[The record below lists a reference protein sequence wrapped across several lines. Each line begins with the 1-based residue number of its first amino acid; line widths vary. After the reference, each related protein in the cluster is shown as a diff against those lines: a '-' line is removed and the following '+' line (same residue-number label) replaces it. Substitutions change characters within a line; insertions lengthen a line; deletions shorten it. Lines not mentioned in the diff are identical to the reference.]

1 MDSGSK
7 PSKSKIKD
15 NHMDKFT
22 RKTSFE
28 QWFSPIF
35 STKLEELVET
45 HQLNHYTKKLH
56 FDSYLK
62 LLAFA
67 QLNEVESLRALSDT
81 LFSDDLQRATALESI
96 SFSQLGRRLNQIPT
110 EVFQQ
115 LFLDLVTKIHEMSHF
130 SARRKATTP
139 LKIIDSTT
147 LPLNLNRHRWA
158 EFRKTKSGVKLHLR
172 LIFLEKGCSYPDKGV
187 LTNAKQHDRG
197 QLKVLVDDRE
207 CMYVFDRGY
216 LDYEQFDRMSD
227 DGFFFVSRLRKNA
240 VIRVVQ
246 TLRCLEGSTA
256 ASDEMVLIGTTQ
268 NRAENVFRRIR
279 VADSKGNPLELIT
292 NRFDIDADEIA
303 ELYRSRWAIEL
314 FFKWM
319 KQHLNIKKFYGE
331 SEQAVHNQVYI
342 AMIVYC
348 LHVLA
353 QLETNS
359 PRSYLQI
366 SRWLRAALWK
376 SANVWLRKIKGES
389 IP

>member
-15 NHMDKFT
+15 NRMDKFT

-28 QWFSPIF
+28 QWLSPI
-35 STKLEELVET
+35 SSGKIEGLVEA

-56 FDSYLK
+56 FESFLK
-62 LLAFA
+62 LLVFA
-67 QLNEVESLRALSDT
+67 QLNETESLRALSDT

-96 SFSQLGRRLNQIPT
+96 SFSQLGRRLSEIPT
-110 EVFQQ
+110 QVFQE

-130 SARRKATTP
+130 DNRRKATTP

-158 EFRKTKSGVKLHLR
+158 EFRKTKSGIKLHLR
-172 LIFLEKGCSYPDKGV
+172 LVFLEKGCSYPDKAV
-187 LTNAKQHDRG
+187 LTNAKEHDRG
-197 QLKVLVDDRE
+197 QLEVLIDDRE

-216 LDYEQFDRMSD
+216 LDYERFDRMTD
-227 DGFFFVSRLRKNA
+227 EGFFFVSRLRKNA
-240 VIRVVQ
+240 VTRVIKP
-246 TLRCLEGSTA
+246 LECLEASEA
-256 ASDEMVLIGTTQ
+256 LSDEMILIGTAQ
-268 NRAENVFRRIR
+268 NRAGNVFRRIK
-279 VADSKGNPLELIT
+279 VLDSKGNPLELIT

-319 KQHLNIKKFYGE
+319 KQHLNIKKFYGQ

-366 SRWLRAALWK
+366 SRWLRAAPWK
-376 SANVWLRKIKGES
+376 SAYIWLRKIKGGS